1 MTTNGNWVAVRRG
14 LLKHLEDERLTPM
27 EYAIYTVILLGA
39 DKAIGTWRGSAQK
52 LAQQYHFAENTAYSA
67 LQSLESKG
75 YIKRFWKKGQ
85 KGNYWIVV
93 NRYLITIG
101 PYKKRFVDA
110 AGTTD
115 HQKPALIP
123 DGNEEEGEHF
133 DADEGREEDERAYV
147 EGR

>member
-14 LLKHLEDERLTPM
+14 LLKHLEDEQLTPM

-39 DKAIGTWRGSAQK
+39 DKAIGAWRGSAQK

-75 YIKRFWKKGQ
+75 YIKRFWKQGQ

-93 NRYLITIG
+93 NGYLITIG
-101 PYKKRFVDA
+101 PYRERFVDA

-115 HQKPALIP
+115 HEKPALIP
-123 DGNEEEGEHF
+123 DGNEPDE
-133 DADEGREEDERAYV
+133 DEGREDDERAYV